1 MRGSGIT
8 IDNTLAYTW
17 LEWLE
22 YNLRRALGECADE
35 NEKMIGVA
43 EAKNTLD
50 RICCLH
56 ENESDIK
63 RVLSKL

>member
-1 MRGSGIT
+1 MSEGLEVGS
-8 IDNTLAYTW
+8 LQ
-17 LEWLE
+17 
-22 YNLRRALGECADE
+22 RAFGECVDE
-35 NEKMIGVA
+35 NEKMIGIA
-43 EAKNTLD
+43 EAKSTLD